1 MAGGGDAAGA
11 TDRRWGLDNGSRHRG
26 NALTGA
32 RILFSSIRKVYRR
45 DVALS
50 SFSLAVEAGE
60 FVTLLG
66 PSGSGKTTAL
76 NILAGFTAASGG
88 TLEVDG
94 KSILDLPPEKRE
106 IGMVFQGYSL
116 FPHMTVAQNVA
127 FPLAL
132 RRVAKSE
139 IARRVGEALEM
150 VRLGSFG
157 ARMPNELSGGQRQR
171 VAFARAVVFRPRVL
185 LMDEPLG
192 ALDLKLREAMQLE
205 IKRYHAE
212 LGCTVIFVTHDQGEA
227 LALSDRIAVMTD
239 GEIAQVGT
247 PAEIYDRPDSQYVAE
262 FVGRINVFPGQR
274 RPGNRIEIPDLGLTA
289 ALPDTVAGAPAETV
303 NMCVRPEDVE
313 IVGPADAAGMLAFD
327 ATVEEAYFLGDT
339 VSYSVALAAGRRIT
353 VEHQRRASTPIM
365 PAGSRLRLGI
375 RMSSAHYFPAV

>member
-1 MAGGGDAAGA
+1 M
-11 TDRRWGLDNGSRHRG
+11 
-26 NALTGA
+26 TGA

-50 SFSLAVEAGE
+50 SFSLAIEAGE

-88 TLEVDG
+88 TLGVDG

-289 ALPDTVAGAPAETV
+289 ALPDTVAGAAAETV

-313 IVGPADAAGMLAFD
+313 IVGPADASGMLACD

>member
-1 MAGGGDAAGA
+1 
-11 TDRRWGLDNGSRHRG
+11 
-26 NALTGA
+26 
-32 RILFSSIRKVYRR
+32 
-45 DVALS
+45 
-50 SFSLAVEAGE
+50 
-60 FVTLLG
+60 
-66 PSGSGKTTAL
+66 
-76 NILAGFTAASGG
+76 
-88 TLEVDG
+88 
-94 KSILDLPPEKRE
+94 
-106 IGMVFQGYSL
+106 MVFQGYSL

-139 IARRVGEALEM
+139 IARRVGETLEM

-289 ALPDTVAGAPAETV
+289 ALPDTVAGAAAETV

>member
-1 MAGGGDAAGA
+1 
-11 TDRRWGLDNGSRHRG
+11 
-26 NALTGA
+26 LTGA

-50 SFSLAVEAGE
+50 SFSLAIEAGE

-88 TLEVDG
+88 TLGVDG

-289 ALPDTVAGAPAETV
+289 ALPDTVAGAAAETV

>member
-1 MAGGGDAAGA
+1 
-11 TDRRWGLDNGSRHRG
+11 
-26 NALTGA
+26 LTGA

-239 GEIAQVGT
+239 GEIAQVGMS
-247 PAEIYDRPDSQYVAE
+247 I
-262 FVGRINVFPGQR
+262 
-274 RPGNRIEIPDLGLTA
+274 
-289 ALPDTVAGAPAETV
+289 GAQ
-303 NMCVRPEDVE
+303 
-313 IVGPADAAGMLAFD
+313 
-327 ATVEEAYFLGDT
+327 
-339 VSYSVALAAGRRIT
+339 S
-353 VEHQRRASTPIM
+353 
-365 PAGSRLRLGI
+365 
-375 RMSSAHYFPAV
+375 